1 VTLEEIQG
9 KSKKDLRRM
18 INQRFER
25 SIEATNESRAG
36 IIAEA
41 EFLMRELDRRN
52 DSWVSVRDFI
62 LEIIVI
68 ALIGWEIHMSYR
80 AEHLQS
86 SNAKEEGQILT
97 HLADSSRATSD
108 ILTALSKTT
117 DIMANAVQEQLGL
130 NYEVMLESHFDKE
143 KKAISITND
152 SRTTVY
158 MWGFKQ
164 DDEPQIV
171 YSKGGPFLPGVPQSI
186 SLERNLKKART
197 PDNYNA
203 VVYSFG
209 ILLKNKPGEEF
220 VGRFRVVVSLTD
232 GGMGATPI
240 SVTRERWSG
249 KEVVLPKSPLIKP

>member
-1 VTLEEIQG
+1 MRLAEVEKLT
-9 KSKKDLRRM
+9 KKELRAQIDKCFR
-18 INQRFER
+18 
-25 SIEATNESRAG
+25 
-36 IIAEA
+36 EA
-41 EFLMRELDRRN
+41 EEQGRERGPLYAQAQFYMRELEHRR
-52 DSWVSVRDFI
+52 DSLVSIRDLL
-62 LEIIVI
+62 LEIAVIV
-68 ALIGWEIHMSYR
+68 LIGWEIHMSYR

-86 SNAKEEGQILT
+86 NNAKEEGQILT
-97 HLADSSRATSD
+97 HLADSSRATAN

-117 DIMANAVQEQLGL
+117 DLMAKTVQEQLEL

-143 KKAISITND
+143 KKAINITND

-171 YSKGGPFLPGVPQSI
+171 YPKGNPFLPGVPQSI
-186 SLERNLKKART
+186 NLERDLKKART

-203 VVYSFG
+203 IVYSFG

-220 VGRFRVVVSLTD
+220 VGRFRVVVSLSD

-240 SVTRERWSG
+240 FVTRERWSE